1 SNLRLY
7 YRPRTVFIM
16 PRPFYSSKN
25 GDWLVCQRT
34 S

>member
-1 SNLRLY
+1 
-7 YRPRTVFIM
+7 PRTVFIM

>member
-1 SNLRLY
+1 
-7 YRPRTVFIM
+7 M

-34 S
+34 N

>member
-1 SNLRLY
+1 
-7 YRPRTVFIM
+7 TVFIM